1 MSCQWSRGF
10 EWRARAL
17 GITLGKAAE
26 LAEEGGCKL
35 IRLAARRTAERT
47 AIRPLAWKKDE
58 GERLRAAASSPLL
71 RERVP
76 DEVFGVRH
84 VLDAYAVAAGEQH
97 HAPRE
102 PEGPWPTSSPARAL
116 CWLAAA
122 EQQVVFDER
131 RDHRLPA
138 RSAHHWQVRVRWWRL
153 PPPNATSEWTG
164 DERAHC
170 VAPKSPSRIFRPPRV
185 FRLSDLS
192 CSSHESRRP
201 PP

>member
-1 MSCQWSRGF
+1 MRLTDCPRQDPRSIGAKVRNRQGPPVKSCSRQ
-10 EWRARAL
+10 
-17 GITLGKAAE
+17 
-26 LAEEGGCKL
+26 
-35 IRLAARRTAERT
+35 RRPT
-47 AIRPLAWKKDE
+47 
-58 GERLRAAASSPLL
+58 GSSQQPAPHW
-71 RERVP
+71 ERVP

-84 VLDAYAVAAGEQH
+84 VHDAYAVAAVEQH

-138 RSAHHWQVRVRWWRL
+138 RSAHHWPAGVRWWRL

-164 DERAHC
+164 DECAHC
-170 VAPKSPSRIFRPPRV
+170 LCTKKSVPRMLSQHPPALRAR
-185 FRLSDLS
+185 RLTLAMGMAS
-192 CSSHESRRP
+192 
-201 PP
+201 

>member
-1 MSCQWSRGF
+1 MPY
-10 EWRARAL
+10 
-17 GITLGKAAE
+17 KAQRQPLYIGSAD
-26 LAEEGGCKL
+26 
-35 IRLAARRTAERT
+35 RL
-47 AIRPLAWKKDE
+47 
-58 GERLRAAASSPLL
+58 AAASSPLL

-76 DEVFGVRH
+76 DEVFGVQDVH
-84 VLDAYAVAAGEQH
+84 DAYAVAAGEQH

-138 RSAHHWQVRVRWWRL
+138 RSAHHWPAGVRWWRL

-170 VAPKSPSRIFRPPRV
+170 LCTKTSVPRTATLGFWLAEFCKLHSKRYHTYPFCSRPS
-185 FRLSDLS
+185 
-192 CSSHESRRP
+192 
-201 PP
+201 

>member
-1 MSCQWSRGF
+1 MPY
-10 EWRARAL
+10 
-17 GITLGKAAE
+17 KAQRQPLYIGSAD
-26 LAEEGGCKL
+26 
-35 IRLAARRTAERT
+35 RL
-47 AIRPLAWKKDE
+47 
-58 GERLRAAASSPLL
+58 AAASSPLL

-102 PEGPWPTSSPARAL
+102 PEGPWPTFSPARAL

-170 VAPKSPSRIFRPPRV
+170 RAPKSPYPV
-185 FRLSDLS
+185 QYL
-192 CSSHESRRP
+192 P
-201 PP
+201 PPTRFPTKCRRARLVHGNLPDISRVQPHASSVP

>member
-1 MSCQWSRGF
+1 MAQNGDIWAHFRSNPVRDLLRRFGFGGFYFNTILSEQRPGVGRGVPTSHL
-10 EWRARAL
+10 RAAP
-17 GITLGKAAE
+17 GSAD
-26 LAEEGGCKL
+26 
-35 IRLAARRTAERT
+35 RL
-47 AIRPLAWKKDE
+47 
-58 GERLRAAASSPLL
+58 AAASSPLL

-76 DEVFGVRH
+76 DDVFGVRH
-84 VLDAYAVAAGEQH
+84 VLDTYAVAAGEQH

-102 PEGPWPTSSPARAL
+102 PEGPWLTSSPARAL

-122 EQQVVFDER
+122 EQQVVFDAR

-170 VAPKSPSRIFRPPRV
+170 LCTKKSVPR
-185 FRLSDLS
+185 RDAAASL
-192 CSSHESRRP
+192 RGRM
-201 PP
+201 